1 MRRISSHS
9 VTTISAQTAAL
20 HPTPAQLQWQRD
32 GVGVFL
38 HFGLNTFFGVE
49 WSDGTLPA
57 SGFDPAQLDAR
68 QWVDAARTAGA
79 AYVVLTAKHHD
90 GFCLWPTATTDY
102 SVAASPWRNGHGDVV
117 RELADACAEAGMGLG
132 LYLSPWDRHEPRYPD
147 PVAYDEVYCAQLT
160 ELCTQYGDLVE
171 VWFDGAGSAGRVYDW
186 ERITG
191 IVREH
196 QPGAVIF
203 NMGDPDIRW
212 IGNEDGLAAD
222 PVEYVVDVTP
232 NDVHT
237 DAMLGL
243 GGARYLPPECDVSL
257 RHGWFWQPGDE
268 PKSLEH
274 LLGIHYRSLGLG
286 ANLLLNV
293 PPNRDGLI
301 DAADLARLAEYSTEL
316 ARRFG
321 APREAELTAFGDGR
335 WRADFGADVV
345 LDHLELEEE
354 LADGQRIAGHRVLD
368 GGEEACAGGTVGVR
382 RLHAFPARTVRSL
395 EIVLDGPSPVLA
407 AVRGHRTGIESA
419 PVVPSTEDY
428 RADDADMIM
437 M

>member
-1 MRRISSHS
+1 M
-9 VTTISAQTAAL
+9 TTISAQTAAL
-20 HPTPAQLQWQRD
+20 HPAPVQLQWQRD

-57 SGFDPAQLDAR
+57 SGFDPVQLDAR
-68 QWVDAARTAGA
+68 QWVAAARTAGA

-102 SVAASPWRNGHGDVV
+102 SVAASPWRDGHGDVV

-147 PVAYDEVYCAQLT
+147 PAAYDEVYCAQLT

-191 IVREH
+191 IVRKH

-274 LLGIHYRSLGLG
+274 LLGIHYRSLGIG

-293 PPNRDGLI
+293 PPNQDGLI

-316 ARRFG
+316 ARWFG
-321 APREAELTAFGDGR
+321 APLVAELTALGDGR
-335 WRADFGADVV
+335 WRADFGADVAI
-345 LDHLELEEE
+345 DHLELEEE

-368 GGEEACAGGTVGVR
+368 ASAEVCAGGTVGVR

-407 AVRGHRTGIESA
+407 AVRGHRTGVESA

>member
-1 MRRISSHS
+1 M
-9 VTTISAQTAAL
+9 TTISAQTAAL
-20 HPTPAQLQWQRD
+20 RPTPAQLRWQRA
-32 GVGVFL
+32 GTGVFL

-57 SGFDPAQLDAR
+57 SGFDPARLDAR
-68 QWVDAARTAGA
+68 QWVAAARTAGA

-102 SVAASPWRNGHGDVV
+102 SVASSPWRGGHGDVV

-132 LYLSPWDRHEPRYPD
+132 LYLSPWDRHDPRYPD
-147 PVAYDEVYCAQLT
+147 PQAYDDVYCAQLT
-160 ELCTQYGDLVE
+160 ELVTLYGDLVE

-191 IVREH
+191 IVRRH
-196 QPGAVIF
+196 QPDAVIF

-212 IGNEDGLAAD
+212 VGNEDGLAAD

-237 DAMLGL
+237 DAVLGF
-243 GGARYLPPECDVSL
+243 GEARYLPPECDVSL

-301 DAADLARLAEYSTEL
+301 DPVDLARLAEYAAERE
-316 ARRFG
+316 RRFG
-321 APREAELTAFGDGR
+321 APLEAVLVPLGDGR
-335 WRADFGADVV
+335 WRADFGGAVEI
-345 LDHLELEEE
+345 DHLELREALEQ
-354 LADGQRIAGHRVLD
+354 GQRISGHRVLD
-368 GGEEACAGGTVGVR
+368 GDVQVCAGGTVGVR
-382 RLHAFPARTVRSL
+382 RLHAFPGRTVRGVEIEL
-395 EIVLDGPSPVLA
+395 EGPEPVLA
-407 AVRGHRTGIESA
+407 AVRGYRTGAESE
-419 PVVPSTEDY
+419 PVIPATEEY
-428 RADDADMIM
+428 RAHDGDMVM

>member
-1 MRRISSHS
+1 M
-9 VTTISAQTAAL
+9 TPISAQTAAL
-20 HPTPAQLQWQRD
+20 RPTPAQLRWQRA
-32 GVGVFL
+32 GTGVFL

-57 SGFDPAQLDAR
+57 SGFDPEGLDAR
-68 QWVDAARTAGA
+68 QWVAAARTAGA

-102 SVAASPWRNGHGDVV
+102 SVASSPWRDGRGDVV

-132 LYLSPWDRHEPRYPD
+132 LYLSPWDRHDPRYPD
-147 PVAYDEVYCAQLT
+147 PQAYDDVYCAQLT
-160 ELCTQYGDLVE
+160 ELVTQYGDLVE

-186 ERITG
+186 ERIAG
-191 IVREH
+191 IVRRH
-196 QPGAVIF
+196 QPDAVIF

-212 IGNEDGLAAD
+212 VGNEDGLATD

-268 PKSLEH
+268 PKGLEH

-301 DAADLARLAEYSTEL
+301 DPADLARLGEYAAELS
-316 ARRFG
+316 RRFG
-321 APREAELTAFGDGR
+321 SPLEAALTPFGDGR
-335 WRADFGADVV
+335 WRVDFGADVMI
-345 LDHLELEEE
+345 DHLELVERLEN
-354 LADGQRIAGHRVLD
+354 GQRIAGHRVID
-368 GGEEACAGGTVGVR
+368 DDEVCGGGTVGIR
-382 RLHAFPARTVRSL
+382 RLHAFRRRTVRTL
-395 EIVLDGPSPVLA
+395 EIVLDGPAPVLA
-407 AVRGHRTGIESA
+407 AVRGYLTGAESEPA
-419 PVVPSTEDY
+419 IPATEEY
-428 RADDADMIM
+428 RAHDGDMVM

>member
-1 MRRISSHS
+1 M
-9 VTTISAQTAAL
+9 TTISAQTAAL

-57 SGFDPAQLDAR
+57 SGFDPARLDAR
-68 QWVDAARTAGA
+68 QWVAAARTAGA
-79 AYVVLTAKHHD
+79 RSVVLTAKHHD

-102 SVAASPWRNGHGDVV
+102 SVAASPWRDGRGDVV

-132 LYLSPWDRHEPRYPD
+132 LYLSPWDRHEPRYAD
-147 PVAYDEVYCAQLT
+147 PAAYDEVYCAQLR

-186 ERITG
+186 ERIAG

-212 IGNEDGLAAD
+212 IGNEDGLATD

-257 RHGWFWQPGDE
+257 RHGWFWQPADE

-293 PPNRDGLI
+293 PPNREGLI
-301 DAADLARLAEYSTEL
+301 DDADLARLAEYAAEL

-321 APREAELTAFGDGR
+321 APHAAELTPLGDGR
-335 WRADFGADVV
+335 WRADFGTDVL

-354 LADGQRIAGHRVLD
+354 LAEGQRIAGHRVLD
-368 GGEEACAGGTVGVR
+368 GGEEVCTGGTVGVR

-395 EIVLDGPSPVLA
+395 EIALDGPSPVLA
-407 AVRGHRTGIESA
+407 DVRGYLTGVESA